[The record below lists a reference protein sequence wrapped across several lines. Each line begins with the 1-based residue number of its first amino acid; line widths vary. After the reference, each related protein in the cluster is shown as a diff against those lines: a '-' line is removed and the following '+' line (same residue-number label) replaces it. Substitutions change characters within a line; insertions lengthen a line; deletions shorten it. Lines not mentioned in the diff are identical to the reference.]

1 MRARYVYMEM
11 FLIPVTLN
19 NCITVSA
26 LTLLCTFH
34 TNAGCNTACEA
45 MPTIPAVVLQITLL
59 ANFFFFGLGLTVEI
73 NKRLVICGDLPS
85 VHSKTH
91 F

>member
-1 MRARYVYMEM
+1 MRARYVYMEV

-34 TNAGCNTACEA
+34 TSAGCNTAWEA
-45 MPTIPAVVLQITLL
+45 MPTIRAVVLQITLL
-59 ANFFFFGLGLTVEI
+59 ANFFFFWSGI
-73 NKRLVICGDLPS
+73 NSGNK
-85 VHSKTH
+85 
-91 F
+91 